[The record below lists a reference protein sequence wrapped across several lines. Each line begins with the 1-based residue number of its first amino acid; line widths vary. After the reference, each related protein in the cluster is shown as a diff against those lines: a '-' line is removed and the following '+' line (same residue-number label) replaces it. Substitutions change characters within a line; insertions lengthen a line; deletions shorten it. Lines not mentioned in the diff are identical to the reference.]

1 MKLKKTKRMISIIKI
16 ILITFLVLFNK
27 VNANNLNKIIFTL
40 NDKIYTTIDLKER
53 RDYIKFKDNLD
64 PLNIEDNI
72 NELSNIN
79 IYSEYYENTNNKIN
93 EKDIQKYYQVLI
105 NRYLEIKNN
114 SLEELN
120 KIISKNIILKNIKK
134 DLQKKQI
141 IQNLLDKKKSE
152 IFQNDIQNLQT
163 LYKYDIE
170 MFSLK
175 IKELTKLQNIV
186 TNISF
191 NEIEKKIIEIKK
203 KNIIILYEDKNIKN
217 INNLNKKILN
227 AIKFNQKEFYFE
239 SNNTVFIGKIIKRL
253 KGIKGLNLSIFQ
265 INSKIEFSNNDLL
278 CDKITDIKSNSKN
291 KVKEIRQNYL
301 KLNDKLKENLNNI
314 DDNITFV
321 NQKDNEFIYFI
332 LCKIEYDI
340 QKYKDIKIQDKIEY
354 LVNEID
360 RDFIYLNSKRLRL
373 KIKNE

>member
-1 MKLKKTKRMISIIKI
+1 MIFIIKI

-27 VNANNLNKIIFTL
+27 VNANTLNKIIFTL

-64 PLNIEDNI
+64 PLNIEENI

-79 IYSEYYENTNNKIN
+79 IYSEYFENTNNKIN

-114 SLEELN
+114 SIEELN

-141 IQNLLDKKKSE
+141 IQNLLDKKRSE

-175 IKELTKLQNIV
+175 IKELTKLQKIV

-191 NEIEKKIIEIKK
+191 NEIKKKIIEIKK
-203 KNIIILYEDKNIKN
+203 KKYYNII
-217 INNLNKKILN
+217 
-227 AIKFNQKEFYFE
+227 
-239 SNNTVFIGKIIKRL
+239 
-253 KGIKGLNLSIFQ
+253 
-265 INSKIEFSNNDLL
+265 
-278 CDKITDIKSNSKN
+278 
-291 KVKEIRQNYL
+291 
-301 KLNDKLKENLNNI
+301 
-314 DDNITFV
+314 
-321 NQKDNEFIYFI
+321 
-332 LCKIEYDI
+332 
-340 QKYKDIKIQDKIEY
+340 
-354 LVNEID
+354 
-360 RDFIYLNSKRLRL
+360 
-373 KIKNE
+373 